1 MARYRALSKTWL
13 SHENRMVQDGEEFET
28 EFPLVGGKPMRIGAN
43 LELIEP
49 EQVAPAPAPGK
60 GLTKAQQAAAQ
71 AALAAAQNSESSQGD
86 NPGENL
92 V

>member
-28 EFPLVGGKPMRIGAN
+28 EFPLVGGKPMRLGAN

-49 EQVAPAPAPGK
+49 EQVAPATGK

-71 AALAAAQNSESSQGD
+71 AALAAAQNSESSQGE